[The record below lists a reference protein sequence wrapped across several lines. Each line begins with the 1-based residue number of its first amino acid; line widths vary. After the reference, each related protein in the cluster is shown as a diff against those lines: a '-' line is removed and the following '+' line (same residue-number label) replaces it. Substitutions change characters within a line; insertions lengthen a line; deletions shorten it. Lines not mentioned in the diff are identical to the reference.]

1 MIRVV
6 TYPVLASAAGLA
18 AAALTLGSD
27 PAGAHP
33 HAWVDQETAAV
44 FGADGR
50 IERVRVSWRF
60 DEAYTA
66 FIVQDTDAD
75 GDGTADP
82 DALARMAEE
91 TLQRLAEFGYFAEA
105 WADEAA
111 IGWSAAVD
119 PAAKVTEDRLRLDFT
134 LVLARPVDPVAEA
147 FVYAVFDPTYWIEMR
162 HPDAAAAT
170 LENAPEEA
178 GCETS
183 LDVPDPDEEWV
194 ALASLLDSSQTAGED
209 LGIHFADRVAVTCN
223 AS

>member
-1 MIRVV
+1 MN
-6 TYPVLASAAGLA
+6 TPALAMAASAVLAALAFSSA
-18 AAALTLGSD
+18 

-50 IERVRVSWRF
+50 IERVRVSWHF

-75 GDGTADP
+75 GDGAADS

-105 WADEAA
+105 WADEAE
-111 IGWSAAVD
+111 IGWSSAID
-119 PAAKVTEDRLRLDFT
+119 PAAAVTEDRLRLDFT
-134 LVLARPVDPVAEA
+134 LVLARPVDPVAES

-170 LENAPEEA
+170 VENAPEGA
-178 GCETS
+178 GCETR

-194 ALASLLDSSQTAGED
+194 ALASLLDSTQTAGDD
-209 LGIHFADRVAVTCN
+209 LGIHFADRVAVTCD